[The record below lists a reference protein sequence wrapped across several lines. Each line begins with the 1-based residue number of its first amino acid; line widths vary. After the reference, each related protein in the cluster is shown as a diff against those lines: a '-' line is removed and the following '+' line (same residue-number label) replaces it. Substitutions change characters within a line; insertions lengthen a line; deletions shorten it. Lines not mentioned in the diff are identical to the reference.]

1 MNRKK
6 MVLMYQ
12 WIKGNVYK
20 LIATLSDTCITLNN
34 SAANHFAD
42 VRWCLIGID
51 SDELKLAIKPVSKT
65 DIDLHLYSM
74 EDLHKISM
82 GNGYARISNKSLMQ
96 SVAEE
101 VLGQLLVDI
110 VDGLL
115 RGMEHVGLEEAV
127 VAQFVEDDL
136 VGREVG

>member
-51 SDELKLAIKPVSKT
+51 SDELKLALKPVSKT

-96 SVAEE
+96 SVAE
-101 VLGQLLVDI
+101 
-110 VDGLL
+110 L
-115 RGMEHVGLEEAV
+115 RGAPLLNDKCSCEWDEKNNMLVINLAV
-127 VAQFVEDDL
+127 Q
-136 VGREVG
+136 GGM

>member
-51 SDELKLAIKPVSKT
+51 SDELKLAIKPVSK
-65 DIDLHLYSM
+65 
-74 EDLHKISM
+74 ISM

-96 SVAEE
+96 SVAE
-101 VLGQLLVDI
+101 
-110 VDGLL
+110 L
-115 RGMEHVGLEEAV
+115 RGAPLLNDKCSCEWDEKNNMLVINLAV
-127 VAQFVEDDL
+127 Q
-136 VGREVG
+136 GGM